1 MDPEAVFPLD
11 IQTGKK
17 SPMTEAV
24 RHFDITEWADYVRNT
39 VSNDQHKLMQAHLQ
53 GGCPRCERIKGL
65 LSKFA
70 AVCSREASYQIP
82 RAAEM
87 QVKAMIGLA
96 KVQRRSALQRL
107 WATLVYDSVNDPQ
120 PVGVRGTHQ
129 INRQVLFHAG
139 DYSVDLRFEH
149 EKGSA
154 SMVLVGQIAN
164 QKTPDE
170 LLANLPVILVAG
182 NREVTRSISNTF
194 GEFQLEYVP
203 ESDLRL
209 LVPLESRGQ
218 ELEVQLGK
226 TPQLQGNPL

>member
-1 MDPEAVFPLD
+1 
-11 IQTGKK
+11 
-17 SPMTEAV
+17 MTEAV
-24 RHFDITEWADYVRNT
+24 RHFDITEWADYVRSA
-39 VSNDQHKLMQAHLQ
+39 VPREQHARMLAHLE
-53 GGCPRCERIKGL
+53 GGCAKCEKIRGL
-65 LSKFA
+65 LQKFA
-70 AVCSREASYQIP
+70 MVCSREATYQVP
-82 RAAEM
+82 RAVEQ

-96 KVQRRSALQRL
+96 KTPRRSTLQRL
-107 WATLVYDSVNDPQ
+107 WASLVYDSLNDPQ

-170 LLANLPVILVAG
+170 ILANLPVILVAG
-182 NREVTRSISNTF
+182 KREVTRSISNTF

-226 TPQLQGNPL
+226 TPQL

>member
-1 MDPEAVFPLD
+1 
-11 IQTGKK
+11 
-17 SPMTEAV
+17 MTQAH
-24 RHFDITEWADYVRNT
+24 HFDITDWADYVRNEVPAT
-39 VSNDQHKLMQAHLQ
+39 KREQMFAHLQ
-53 GGCPRCERIKGL
+53 GGCSRCEKL
-65 LSKFA
+65 QSTLSRFSGICLRESAYEVPRFA
-70 AVCSREASYQIP
+70 EQ
-82 RAAEM
+82 
-87 QVKAMIGLA
+87 QVKALIGLA
-96 KVQRRSALQRL
+96 KAPRRTVLQRL
-107 WATLVYDSVNDPQ
+107 LGSLVYDSLNDPQ

-164 QKTPDE
+164 QSAPDE
-170 LLANLPVILVAG
+170 NLANVPVILVAG
-182 NREVTRSISNTF
+182 NRELTRSISNTF

-218 ELEVQLGK
+218 ELEVVLGK
-226 TPQLQGNPL
+226 TPQM

>member
-1 MDPEAVFPLD
+1 
-11 IQTGKK
+11 
-17 SPMTEAV
+17 MTQA
-24 RHFDITEWADYVRNT
+24 RHFDITEWADYVRNV
-39 VSNDQHKLMQAHLQ
+39 VSADQHEQMLAHLRA
-53 GGCPRCERIKGL
+53 GCAKCEKVQSVLAR
-65 LSKFA
+65 FA
-70 AVCSREASYQIP
+70 VICAREAAFEIP
-82 RAAEM
+82 RVAEQ
-87 QVKAMIGLA
+87 QVKALVGLA
-96 KVQRRSALQRL
+96 KAPRRTALQRL
-107 WATLVYDSVNDPQ
+107 WASLVYDSLNDPQ

-164 QKTPDE
+164 QKAPEET
-170 LLANLPVILVAG
+170 LANVPVILVAG
-182 NREVTRSISNTF
+182 NREVTRTISNIF

-218 ELEVQLGK
+218 ELEVLLGN
-226 TPQLQGNPL
+226 TPQL

>member
-1 MDPEAVFPLD
+1 
-11 IQTGKK
+11 
-17 SPMTEAV
+17 MTEAV
-24 RHFDITEWADYVRNT
+24 RHFDITEWADYVRKAVPNE
-39 VSNDQHKLMQAHLQ
+39 QQERMLAHLEY
-53 GGCPRCERIKGL
+53 GCSKCERVKGL
-65 LSKFA
+65 LSRFA
-70 AVCSREASYQIP
+70 AICVREAAYQIP
-82 RAAEM
+82 RAVEQ
-87 QVKAMIGLA
+87 QVKALISLA
-96 KVQRRSALQRL
+96 KAPRQSALQRI
-107 WATLVYDSVNDPQ
+107 WASLVYDSLNDPQ

-164 QKTPDE
+164 QKVPDE
-170 LLANLPVILVAG
+170 ILANLPVILVAG

-209 LVPLESRGQ
+209 LVPMESRGH

-226 TPQLQGNPL
+226 TPQI

>member
-1 MDPEAVFPLD
+1 
-11 IQTGKK
+11 
-17 SPMTEAV
+17 MTETA
-24 RHFDITEWADYVRNT
+24 RHFDITQWADYVRNT
-39 VSNDQHKLMQAHLQ
+39 VPSEQREQMLAHLQ
-53 GGCPRCERIKGL
+53 GGCSKCDKVREL
-65 LSKFA
+65 LSRFA
-70 AVCSREASYQIP
+70 IVCKREAAYQIP
-82 RAAEM
+82 RRAEQ
-87 QVKAMIGLA
+87 QVKAMVGLA
-96 KVQRRSALQRL
+96 KAPRLSTLQRIWGSL
-107 WATLVYDSVNDPQ
+107 IYDSLNDPQ

-170 LLANLPVILVAG
+170 MLANLPVILVAG

-226 TPQLQGNPL
+226 TPQL

>member
-1 MDPEAVFPLD
+1 MPQA
-11 IQTGKK
+11 
-17 SPMTEAV
+17 A
-24 RHFDITEWADYVRNT
+24 RHFDITEWADYVRST
-39 VSNDQHKLMQAHLQ
+39 VSSDQQKLMQAHLQ
-53 GGCPRCERIKGL
+53 SGCSKCERIKTL

-70 AVCSREASYQIP
+70 AVCSREAAYQIP
-82 RAAEM
+82 RAAEQ

-96 KVQRRSALQRL
+96 KAPRRSALQRL

-170 LLANLPVILVAG
+170 MLANLPVILVAG

-226 TPQLQGNPL
+226 TPQL

>member
-1 MDPEAVFPLD
+1 
-11 IQTGKK
+11 
-17 SPMTEAV
+17 MTEAV
-24 RHFDITEWADYVRNT
+24 RHFDITEWADYVRNA
-39 VSNDQHKLMQAHLQ
+39 VPADQHKQMLSHLQ
-53 GGCPRCERIKGL
+53 NGCSRCERLKGL

-70 AVCSREASYQIP
+70 AICSREAAYEIP
-82 RAAEM
+82 RAAEL

-96 KVQRRSALQRL
+96 KAPRRSALQRV
-107 WATLVYDSVNDPQ
+107 WASLIYDSVNDPQ

-164 QKTPDE
+164 QKMPDE
-170 LLANLPVILVAG
+170 VLANLPVILVAG

-209 LVPLESRGQ
+209 LVPLEAKGE
-218 ELEVQLGK
+218 ELEVELGK
-226 TPQLQGNPL
+226 TPQQ

>member
-1 MDPEAVFPLD
+1 
-11 IQTGKK
+11 
-17 SPMTEAV
+17 MTETA
-24 RHFDITEWADYVRNT
+24 RHFDITQWADYVRNT
-39 VSNDQHKLMQAHLQ
+39 VPNEQREQMLAHLQ
-53 GGCPRCERIKGL
+53 GCSKCDKVRGV
-65 LSKFA
+65 LSRFA
-70 AVCSREASYQIP
+70 IVCKREAAYQIP
-82 RAAEM
+82 RRAEQ
-87 QVKAMIGLA
+87 QVKAMVGLA
-96 KVQRRSALQRL
+96 KAPRLSTLQRI
-107 WATLVYDSVNDPQ
+107 WGSLVYDSLNDPQ

-170 LLANLPVILVAG
+170 MLANLPVILVAG

-226 TPQLQGNPL
+226 TPQL

>member
-1 MDPEAVFPLD
+1 ML
-11 IQTGKK
+11 
-17 SPMTEAV
+17 
-24 RHFDITEWADYVRNT
+24 
-39 VSNDQHKLMQAHLQ
+39 AHLEY
-53 GGCPRCERIKGL
+53 GCSKCERVKGL
-65 LSKFA
+65 LSRFA
-70 AVCSREASYQIP
+70 AICTREAAYQVP
-82 RAAEM
+82 RAAEQ
-87 QVKAMIGLA
+87 QVKAMISLA
-96 KVQRRSALQRL
+96 RAPRQSALQRIWGSL
-107 WATLVYDSVNDPQ
+107 IYDSVNDPQ

-164 QKTPDE
+164 QKVPDE
-170 LLANLPVILVAG
+170 ILANLPVILVAG

-226 TPQLQGNPL
+226 APQI

>member
-1 MDPEAVFPLD
+1 
-11 IQTGKK
+11 
-17 SPMTEAV
+17 MTEAAN
-24 RHFDITEWADYVRNT
+24 HFDITEWADYVRNT
-39 VSNDQHKLMQAHLQ
+39 VPQERQERMLAHLQ
-53 GGCPRCERIKGL
+53 YGCSKCEKVKGI

-70 AVCSREASYQIP
+70 AICKREDTYNVP
-82 RAAEM
+82 RFAEQ
-87 QVKAMIGLA
+87 QVKAMMGLA
-96 KVQRRSALQRL
+96 KAPRPSTLQHIL
-107 WATLVYDSVNDPQ
+107 ASLIYDSVSAPQ

-129 INRQVLFHAG
+129 INRQVLFQAG

-164 QKTPDE
+164 QKSPDE
-170 LLANLPVILVAG
+170 MLANLPVILVAG
-182 NREVTRSISNTF
+182 NRELTRSISNTF

-218 ELEVQLGK
+218 ELEVQLGR
-226 TPQLQGNPL
+226 TPQL

>member
-1 MDPEAVFPLD
+1 MDPEAVFPFTELRRR
-11 IQTGKK
+11 KV
-17 SPMTEAV
+17 PMTEAV
-24 RHFDITEWADYVRNT
+24 RHFDITEWADYVRNA
-39 VSNDQHKLMQAHLQ
+39 VPADQQTLMHSHLQ
-53 GGCPRCERIKGL
+53 GGCTKCEKIKGL
-65 LSKFA
+65 LTKFA
-70 AVCSREASYQIP
+70 AICSREASYQIP
-82 RAAEM
+82 RAAEQ
-87 QVKAMIGLA
+87 QVKAMLGLA
-96 KVQRRSALQRL
+96 KAPRRSALQRL
-107 WATLVYDSVNDPQ
+107 WASLVYDSLNDPQ

-226 TPQLQGNPL
+226 PPQL

>member
-1 MDPEAVFPLD
+1 
-11 IQTGKK
+11 
-17 SPMTEAV
+17 MTENAS
-24 RHFDITEWADYVRNT
+24 HFDVTEWADFVRDA
-39 VSNDQHKLMQAHLQ
+39 VSPERQEHMLAHLQ
-53 GGCPRCERIKGL
+53 HGCSKCERIKGVL
-65 LSKFA
+65 QKFA
-70 AVCSREASYQIP
+70 AICKREAAYEVP
-82 RAAEM
+82 RFTEQ
-87 QVKAMIGLA
+87 QVKALMGLA
-96 KVQRRSALQRL
+96 KAPRPSALQRI
-107 WATLVYDSVNDPQ
+107 WASLVYDSVNDPQ

-170 LLANLPVILVAG
+170 MLANLPVILVAG
-182 NREVTRSISNTF
+182 NRELTRSISNTF

-209 LVPLESRGQ
+209 LVPLEARGQ
-218 ELEVQLGK
+218 ELEVQLGR
-226 TPQLQGNPL
+226 TPQL

>member
-1 MDPEAVFPLD
+1 
-11 IQTGKK
+11 
-17 SPMTEAV
+17 MTEAV

-39 VSNDQHKLMQAHLQ
+39 VPSDQHKLMHAHLQ
-53 GGCPRCERIKGL
+53 GGCSKCEKTMAL
-65 LSKFA
+65 MSKFA
-70 AVCSREASYQIP
+70 VICSREAAYRIP
-82 RAAEM
+82 RAAEQ
-87 QVKAMIGLA
+87 QVKAMIGVA
-96 KVQRRSALQRL
+96 NAPRRTAMQRI
-107 WATLVYDSVNDPQ
+107 WASLVYDSVNDPQ

-164 QKTPDE
+164 QKTPDDM
-170 LLANLPVILVAG
+170 LANLPVILVAG

-209 LVPLESRGQ
+209 LVPLESTGQ

-226 TPQLQGNPL
+226 TPQL

>member
-1 MDPEAVFPLD
+1 
-11 IQTGKK
+11 
-17 SPMTEAV
+17 MTEAA
-24 RHFDITEWADYVRNT
+24 RHFDITEWTDYVRNAVPT
-39 VSNDQHKLMQAHLQ
+39 GQRERMLAHLEY
-53 GGCPRCERIKGL
+53 GCSKCERVKGL
-65 LSKFA
+65 LSRFA
-70 AVCSREASYQIP
+70 AICTREAAYQVP
-82 RAAEM
+82 RAAEQ
-87 QVKAMIGLA
+87 QVKAMISLA
-96 KVQRRSALQRL
+96 RAPRQSALQRIWGSL
-107 WATLVYDSVNDPQ
+107 IYDSVNDPQ

-164 QKTPDE
+164 QKVPDE
-170 LLANLPVILVAG
+170 ILANLPVILVAG

-226 TPQLQGNPL
+226 APQI

>member
-1 MDPEAVFPLD
+1 
-11 IQTGKK
+11 
-17 SPMTEAV
+17 MTEA

-39 VSNDQHKLMQAHLQ
+39 VPSKQHEQMLAHLEY
-53 GGCPRCERIKGL
+53 GCSKCERVKGI
-65 LSKFA
+65 LSRFA
-70 AVCSREASYQIP
+70 TICTREAAYQVP
-82 RAAEM
+82 RAAEQ
-87 QVKAMIGLA
+87 QVKAMIRLA
-96 KVQRRSALQRL
+96 KAPRQSALQRI
-107 WATLVYDSVNDPQ
+107 WASLIYDSVNDPQ

-164 QKTPDE
+164 QKMPDE
-170 LLANLPVILVAG
+170 ILANLPVILVAG

-226 TPQLQGNPL
+226 SPQI